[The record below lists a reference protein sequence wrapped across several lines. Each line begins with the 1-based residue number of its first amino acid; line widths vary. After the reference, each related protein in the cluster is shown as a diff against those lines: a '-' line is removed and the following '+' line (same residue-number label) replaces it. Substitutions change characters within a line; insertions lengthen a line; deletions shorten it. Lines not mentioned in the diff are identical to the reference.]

1 MTSSRGVGQ
10 QRARVLK
17 VLREAAAPVGAREVA
32 DSLGLHITT
41 VRFHLKTLE
50 EQGHIVRR
58 GGTGEQRAGRPS
70 LSYAVAPRL
79 DYADVVA
86 LFAAHLG
93 GTAAER
99 ESRAALVGAELA
111 HRVNVARRRTPLQV
125 TDLVVE
131 TLGELGFTVRSTL
144 MSFGRATV
152 QICSCP
158 LAEIATTAPEVVRGI
173 QRGLI
178 QEVLDVNAD
187 AIGGQF
193 QVTVSPDAG
202 HGDCTVNLALE
213 PLEKESSCAPAGDPG
228 ACRQAQAG
236 RT

>member
-1 MTSSRGVGQ
+1 MTGSRGAGQ

-17 VLREAAAPVGAREVA
+17 VLQEAAAPVGAREVA

-41 VRFHLKTLE
+41 VRFHLKPLE

-58 GGTGEQRAGRPS
+58 RGTGEQKAGRPS
-70 LSYAVAPRL
+70 LSYEVAPRL

-99 ESRAALVGAELA
+99 ESRAALVGADLA

-144 MSFGRATV
+144 VSFGRVTV

-173 QRGLI
+173 QR
-178 QEVLDVNAD
+178 A
-187 AIGGQF
+187 
-193 QVTVSPDAG
+193 
-202 HGDCTVNLALE
+202 
-213 PLEKESSCAPAGDPG
+213 
-228 ACRQAQAG
+228 
-236 RT
+236 

>member
-1 MTSSRGVGQ
+1 MTGNRKAGQ
-10 QRARVLK
+10 QRDRVLGL
-17 VLREAAAPVGAREVA
+17 LREAPQPVGVQHIA
-32 DSLGLHITT
+32 DNLQIHITT

-50 EQGHIVRR
+50 EQGQIVRR
-58 GGTGEQRAGRPS
+58 GSSAGQKAGRPQ
-70 LSYAVAPRL
+70 LAYAIAPRL

-86 LFAAHLG
+86 LFAVHLG

-99 ESRAALVGAELA
+99 ESRAALVGADLA
-111 HRVNVARRRTPLQV
+111 HRVGVARHRASLSAE
-125 TDLVVE
+125 DLVVE
-131 TLGELGFTVRSTL
+131 TLGELGFTVQSTL
-144 MSFGRATV
+144 MSFGRSTV

-187 AIGGQF
+187 AVGRQF

-202 HGDCTVNLALE
+202 HGDCTVSLTL
-213 PLEKESSCAPAGDPG
+213 DPQVKG
-228 ACRQAQAG
+228 E
-236 RT
+236 

>member
-1 MTSSRGVGQ
+1 MTGNRKAGQ
-10 QRARVLK
+10 QRDRVLGL
-17 VLREAAAPVGAREVA
+17 LREAPQPVGVQHIA
-32 DSLGLHITT
+32 DNLQIHITT

-50 EQGHIVRR
+50 EQGQIVRR
-58 GGTGEQRAGRPS
+58 GSSAGSKAGRPQ
-70 LSYAVAPRL
+70 LAYAIAPRL

-86 LFAAHLG
+86 LFAVHLG

-99 ESRAALVGAELA
+99 ESRAALVGADLA
-111 HRVNVARRRTPLQV
+111 HRVGVARHRASLSAE
-125 TDLVVE
+125 DLVVE
-131 TLGELGFTVRSTL
+131 TLGELGFTVQSTL
-144 MSFGRATV
+144 MSFGRTTV

-187 AIGGQF
+187 AVGRQF

-202 HGDCTVNLALE
+202 HGDCTVSLALH
-213 PLEKESSCAPAGDPG
+213 PCDALP
-228 ACRQAQAG
+228 QHQ
-236 RT
+236 

>member
-1 MTSSRGVGQ
+1 M
-10 QRARVLK
+10 
-17 VLREAAAPVGAREVA
+17 
-32 DSLGLHITT
+32 
-41 VRFHLKTLE
+41 
-50 EQGHIVRR
+50 
-58 GGTGEQRAGRPS
+58 
-70 LSYAVAPRL
+70 
-79 DYADVVA
+79 VA
-86 LFAAHLG
+86 LFAVHLG

-99 ESRAALVGAELA
+99 ESRAALVGADLA

-144 MSFGRATV
+144 MSFGRVTV

-193 QVTVSPDAG
+193 QVTVAPDAG
-202 HGDCTVNLALE
+202 HGDCTVNLAVE
-213 PLEKESSCAPAGDPG
+213 PLEKESSCAPAGDHG
-228 ACRQAQAG
+228 ACRQA
-236 RT
+236 